1 MRNIVTET
9 ILGDDNTVI
18 QNIIGNDILS
28 TLSITGSTN
37 EVTKDLKST
46 KGISDVTITGDNNKL
61 DIEQLD
67 ASGANGHNLKKV
79 IQGNTN
85 SIVTQQQGINDTTID
100 IKTTGDSNTITIRT
114 SSASTIANPKTAVAR

>member
-1 MRNIVTET
+1 M
-9 ILGDDNTVI
+9 
-18 QNIIGNDILS
+18 
-28 TLSITGSTN
+28 
-37 EVTKDLKST
+37 
-46 KGISDVTITGDNNKL
+46 ITGDNNKL

-100 IKTTGDSNTITIRT
+100 IKATGDSNTITIRT